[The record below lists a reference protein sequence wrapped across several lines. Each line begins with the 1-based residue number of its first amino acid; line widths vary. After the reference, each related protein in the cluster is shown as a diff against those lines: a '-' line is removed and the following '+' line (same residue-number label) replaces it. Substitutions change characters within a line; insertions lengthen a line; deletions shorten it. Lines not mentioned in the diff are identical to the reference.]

1 MNMRKTWT
9 LLAAI
14 GTGLCLAA
22 ALGCGGKTRYNV
34 PDMVGFS
41 PQQGAVGSN
50 VTITGYDFNDIYSV
64 SFGGQATEG
73 FKVSNGS
80 QTITVTVPATAATG
94 PLVVENPAGIG
105 TNYISFI
112 VTPSINEVTIPGIGT
127 IPQIANGMSPTS
139 GPVGTEITLTG
150 YGLNDTSNVTINP
163 ANEITVNVSPGAVT
177 GPVVL
182 TVPGLTPSAPLTATG
197 PVFTVTP

>member
-1 MNMRKTWT
+1 
-9 LLAAI
+9 
-14 GTGLCLAA
+14 
-22 ALGCGGKTRYNV
+22 
-34 PDMVGFS
+34 
-41 PQQGAVGSN
+41 

-150 YGLNDTSNVTINP
+150 YGLNDTSNVTIGGESCTFTYNSINP